1 MKNLLLLLILAN
13 VLYFMWGML
22 TTEDVEPGV
31 ALVEETALGPPLEV
45 TAGQDNDSIAS
56 VGAVLG
62 SGEPS
67 DLEAVVGRSC
77 VTIGPFTV
85 GSDADSAAL
94 EMSNEGM
101 KTAIRT
107 ATVQKLVGHSVQVA
121 DVESRAAGREIVAE
135 LEEQG
140 LDGPFVVGNDEIGYS
155 IALGVFS
162 DAANAEK
169 VELQARAAGFD
180 VQITPMSRERNVSYV
195 DIGLPPGKGAS
206 AIVEKYGEDLV
217 ALRDAATCPR

>member
-13 VLYFMWGML
+13 VLYLMWGMF

-31 ALVEETALGPPLEV
+31 ALVDEAALGPPLEV
-45 TAGQDNDSIAS
+45 TADQDSDSVAS

-77 VTIGPFTV
+77 VSIGPFSV
-85 GSDADSAAL
+85 GGDADSAAL
-94 EMSNEGM
+94 ELSNEGM

-107 ATVQKLVGHSVQVA
+107 ASIQKLVGHSVQVA
-121 DVESRAAGREIVAE
+121 NVENREAGRAIVAT

-140 LDGPFVVGNDEIGYS
+140 LDGPFVVGN
-155 IALGVFS
+155 
-162 DAANAEK
+162 
-169 VELQARAAGFD
+169 
-180 VQITPMSRERNVSYV
+180 
-195 DIGLPPGKGAS
+195 
-206 AIVEKYGEDLV
+206 
-217 ALRDAATCPR
+217 

>member
-13 VLYFMWGML
+13 VLYFMWGMFA
-22 TTEDVEPGV
+22 TEDVEPGV
-31 ALVEETALGPPLEV
+31 ALVEETALGPPLQV
-45 TAGQDNDSIAS
+45 TAGQDSDSIAS

-77 VTIGPFTV
+77 VTVGPFTV
-85 GSDADSAAL
+85 SSDADSAAL

-162 DAANAEK
+162 DAENAEK

-180 VQITPMSRERNVSYV
+180 VQITPMSRERTVSYV

-206 AIVEKYGEDLV
+206 AIVEKYGEDQV